1 MQHLSK
7 ILTDAAKQMVYG
19 KPGLPTGYPELDD
32 LLSGLKPGNLI
43 VIAARPSMGKSSLM
57 LNIAANVAKGKSTAV
72 IFTLEMSSQEV
83 IERLIGSAS
92 QINIPTV
99 KRLGGKLPD
108 PTKKKLLAAIE
119 ELKKYDLHI
128 EDGGCAMPTMIML
141 KLDDLIKEGTT
152 PAVVFVDY
160 VQLMGTGGGESRQV
174 EIGLISQQLKALAKK
189 YHIPVVL
196 LSQLNRQVEARP
208 SHLPQ
213 LSDLRDSGSLEQ
225 DADSV
230 IMIYRPGY
238 YGSRDTQD
246 DDGEAILLIKKNRNG
261 PTGRVPLLWKNEC
274 ATFFNLEDSTC
285 D

>member
-7 ILTDAAKQMVYG
+7 ILSDAAKQMVYG
-19 KPGLPTGYPELDD
+19 RPGLPTGYPELDD

-43 VIAARPSMGKSSLM
+43 VIAARPSMGKSALM

-128 EDGGCAMPTMIML
+128 EDGGCLTPSMIMM
-141 KLDDLIKEGTT
+141 KLDDLVKEGVK
-152 PAVVFVDY
+152 PGAIFVDY
-160 VQLMGTGGGESRQV
+160 LQMMGAGGGENNRQQ
-174 EIGLISQQLKALAKK
+174 EIDQMCANFKTLAKK
-189 YHIPVVL
+189 FACPVVL
-196 LSQLNRQVEARP
+196 LSQLNRQVENRTN
-208 SHLPQ
+208 HEPQ
-213 LSDLRDSGSLEQ
+213 LSDLRDSGGIEQ
-225 DADSV
+225 AADSV

-238 YGSRDTQD
+238 YGSRDKQD
-246 DDGEAILLIKKNRNG
+246 DDGEAVLLVKKNRNG
-261 PTGRVPLLWKNEC
+261 PTGRVPLLWKNES
-274 ATFFNLEDSTC
+274 ATFFNLEDAE
-285 D
+285 